1 LGWPL
6 DLPAST
12 EVGVASTEPVVDAA
26 TEVRSAP
33 PAAVSPPQ
41 VEIDQAP
48 RRPWAAA
55 ADAAVAIGR
64 GSQNA
69 GVATA
74 GFFTRFSKQIAG
86 AF

>member
-1 LGWPL
+1 
-6 DLPAST
+6 
-12 EVGVASTEPVVDAA
+12 VASAEPSYDAA

-33 PAAVSPPQ
+33 PAAVSSPQ
-41 VEIDQAP
+41 VEIDQTP